1 MFGRMYGY
9 KQKKNGDLIR
19 YTPHGCYQL
28 VVDKNGD
35 KRWIKR
41 KTTTNERLANHG
53 INLKKD

>member
-41 KTTTNERLANHG
+41 EKTTT
-53 INLKKD
+53 K